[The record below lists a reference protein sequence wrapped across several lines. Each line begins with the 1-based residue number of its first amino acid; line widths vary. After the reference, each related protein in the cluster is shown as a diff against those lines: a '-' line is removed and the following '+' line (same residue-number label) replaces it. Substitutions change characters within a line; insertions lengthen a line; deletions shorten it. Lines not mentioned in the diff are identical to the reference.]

1 MNHGYIG
8 DKFPNKKNIRG
19 VYDMSESFWSS
30 IEIKDFAKS
39 FVDTIHEPFVLL
51 DKDKK
56 VIYVSGGFCDFFKV
70 TVDETIGNVLYNI
83 GNRQWD
89 IPELRMLLDKILQNE
104 KSFKAFEV
112 KHYFPTIGHK
122 IMMLNGRIIETEV
135 PIEHIIL
142 LAIKDITD
150 IRKKENEV
158 REYDARFRLLFETAR
173 DGLLLIDHNTGRIVN
188 SNPAISSILGYSEED
203 FKGRSLQDVGLID
216 EVEFQNVLS
225 NLKIFGFVF
234 FEYFPARTKE
244 GITIDTEI
252 YIVDRT
258 KLIQCNV
265 RDITE
270 RKKRENELRIYHE
283 NLAETV
289 KEKTRELCD
298 KINTLETF
306 NKAFVGR
313 EMRMIELKKIIGE
326 LEEEVLC
333 LKQSIL

>member
-1 MNHGYIG
+1 
-8 DKFPNKKNIRG
+8 
-19 VYDMSESFWSS
+19 MSENVWSN

-39 FVDTIHEPFVLL
+39 FVDTIHEPFLLL
-51 DKDKK
+51 DKEKK
-56 VIYVSGGFCDFFKV
+56 VLYVNGGFCDFFKV
-70 TVDETIGNVLYNI
+70 TVDETIGNILYNI

-104 KSFKAFEV
+104 KSFKALEV
-112 KHYFPTIGHK
+112 EHYFPTVGQK
-122 IMMLNGRIIETEV
+122 IMMLNGRIIEAEGNL
-135 PIEHIIL
+135 EQIIL

-150 IRKKENEV
+150 IRKKEKEV
-158 REYDARFRLLFETAR
+158 KEHDARFRLLFETAH
-173 DGLLLIDHNTGRIVN
+173 DGLLLMDYNTGGIVD
-188 SNPAISSILGYSEED
+188 SNPAITSILGYSAED

-225 NLKIFGFVF
+225 NLKIFGFV
-234 FEYFPARTKE
+234 YFDNFSAKTKE
-244 GITIDTEI
+244 GKTIDTEI

-270 RKKRENELRIYHE
+270 RKKKENELRTYHE

-289 KEKTRELCD
+289 KERTRELSA
-298 KINTLETF
+298 KINDLKTF
-306 NKAFVGR
+306 NKAFVGH

-326 LEEEVLC
+326 LEKEVTY
-333 LKQSIL
+333 LKKSCQ